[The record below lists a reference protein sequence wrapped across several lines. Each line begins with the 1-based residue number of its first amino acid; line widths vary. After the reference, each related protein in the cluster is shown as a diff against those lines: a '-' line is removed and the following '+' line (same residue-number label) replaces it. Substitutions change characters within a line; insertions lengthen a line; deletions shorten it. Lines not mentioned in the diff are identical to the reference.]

1 MENLSNFS
9 ERLKEL
15 MEEHDLRAPAL
26 ARIVHTDRTNITRY
40 LRGERYPLLPTFL
53 AMADYFACSA
63 DYLLGL
69 TELAE
74 PQQFIPVIPA
84 PPFAGRLRAVMQETK
99 TTQYELEKEL
109 SLSGSVVY
117 RWLHGESL
125 PTLPSLIRLAKHME
139 CSVDYLLGRV
149 R

>member
-74 PQQFIPVIPA
+74 PQQFMPA

-117 RWLHGESL
+117 RWLHGGSL